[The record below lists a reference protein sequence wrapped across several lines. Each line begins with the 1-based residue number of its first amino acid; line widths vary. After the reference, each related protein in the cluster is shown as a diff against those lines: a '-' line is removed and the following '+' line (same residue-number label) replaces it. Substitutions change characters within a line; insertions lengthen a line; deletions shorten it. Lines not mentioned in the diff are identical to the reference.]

1 MASEIR
7 YFGIR
12 HHGPGSARRLVEA
25 LDDMR
30 PAAVLIEG
38 PADASDL
45 LPMLADAAMRP
56 PVALLMY
63 AADDPSR
70 ASFWPFATYS
80 PEYQAARWAVRNG
93 ATLRFIDLPSSWRLA
108 AAEETP
114 PAQDDQVAPAKV
126 SRDAPL
132 AQEAAPSVSTL
143 EQDPIGALA
152 AAGGYED
159 GESWWRDV
167 VEENPAPGPIFAA
180 IADAMSALREA
191 AAAPEGRE
199 AAREAQMRLE
209 IAKAAKETEGAI
221 AVVCGAWHVPAL
233 QAKASATADRALLK
247 GAPKQK
253 VAATWAPW
261 TSPRLAF
268 ASGYGAGV
276 VAPGWCQHLWDAP
289 REGAVTRW
297 LARIAAAL
305 REQDQLVSTA
315 SLIEAERL
323 ASALAALRG
332 RPAPGFEELRDAAIS
347 CLCFGEPLVWH
358 TISQRLLIGN
368 DVGAIPD
375 NVPLAPLL
383 EDLQREQKRVRLKP
397 EALERELALD
407 LRSESG
413 LDRSTL
419 LHRLNL
425 LGVLWGKLTDA
436 GRSRGTFRERWVL
449 RWEPEYAVA
458 LVENLVYGPTIA
470 QAAAGRVSANYAE
483 AADLKALGELVFQSL
498 TAQLPTAVETGIDLI
513 EKRAGQTSD
522 CAELLSSLP
531 ALADAVRYGQ
541 AREID
546 AAQLAAL
553 VKRIL
558 IEGALTLPH
567 AVRNLDAAAAAAMRA
582 TMTAANG
589 AVALI
594 DLTDEERATW
604 RDALR
609 AFIDDAQA
617 APLVAGAAARLLYA
631 AEELSPEDAAL
642 LLSRALSPGRPV
654 ADAAG
659 FFEGFFDGA
668 GETLIHDQPLRAAV
682 DEWMQSL
689 DRESFT
695 AHLPLFRR
703 AFSNLD
709 RMQRRRLL
717 DALFGRVSAGLQGR
731 ALAPNA
737 AEIWPAHF
745 ERIVGILNARPA
757 DE

>member
-1 MASEIR
+1 MAADVR

-25 LDDMR
+25 LDELR

-45 LPMLADAAMRP
+45 LPMLNDAAMQP

-80 PEYQAARWAVRNG
+80 PEYQAARWAAVAG
-93 ATLRFIDLPSSWRLA
+93 AILRFIDLPSAWGLA
-108 AAEETP
+108 PQEDASTTDASPGPTPDEAAEAGASDKPT
-114 PAQDDQVAPAKV
+114 
-126 SRDAPL
+126 L
-132 AQEAAPSVSTL
+132 AR
-143 EQDPIGALA
+143 DPIGALA

-167 VEENPAPGPIFAA
+167 IEENPEPGPIFAA
-180 IADAMSALREA
+180 IADAMAALREA
-191 AAAPEGRE
+191 AAPAEGRE
-199 AAREAQMRLE
+199 AAREARMRLE

-233 QAKASATADRALLK
+233 QARVAATADRALLK
-247 GAPKQK
+247 GAPKLK

-268 ASGYGAGV
+268 SSGYGAGV
-276 VAPGWCQHLWDAP
+276 AAPGWCQHLWDTP
-289 REGAVTRW
+289 RHAAATRW
-297 LARIAAAL
+297 LARVAQAL
-305 REQDQLVSTA
+305 RAQDRLVSTA

-323 ASALAALRG
+323 AMALAALRG
-332 RPAPGFEELRDAAIS
+332 RPAPGFEELRDAAIA
-347 CLCFGEPLVWH
+347 CLCFGEPVIWH
-358 TISQRLLIGN
+358 TISHDLLIGAE
-368 DVGAIPD
+368 VGGIPD

-397 EALERELALD
+397 EALERELSLD

-425 LGVLWGKLTDA
+425 LGAPWGSLADA

-470 QAAAGRVSANYAE
+470 QAAAGRVNASYAE
-483 AADLKALGELVFQSL
+483 AADLKALAERVFQSL
-498 TAQLPTAVETGIDLI
+498 TAQLPSAVETGIALI

-522 CAELLSSLP
+522 CVELLSSLP

-558 IEGALTLPH
+558 IEGALTLPY
-567 AVRNLDAAAAAAMRA
+567 AVRNLDAAAASAMRA
-582 TMTAANG
+582 TIIAANS
-589 AVALI
+589 ATALI
-594 DLTDEERATW
+594 DLSDDEHASW
-604 RDALR
+604 RSALKTIVEDAR
-609 AFIDDAQA
+609 A
-617 APLVAGAAARLLYA
+617 APLVAGVAARLLYA
-631 AEELSPEDAAL
+631 ADDLSAEEAAL
-642 LLSRALSPGRPV
+642 LLSRALSPGRAV
-654 ADAAG
+654 LDAAG
-659 FFEGFFDGA
+659 FFEGFLDGA
-668 GETLIHDQPLRAAV
+668 GETLIHDLPLRQAV
-682 DEWMQSL
+682 DAWVQSL
-689 DRESFT
+689 DGETFT

-703 AFSNLD
+703 AFSSLD

-717 DALFGRVSAGLQGR
+717 DALFGGQAAGPGGR
-731 ALAPNA
+731 TLAPNA

-745 ERIVGILNARPA
+745 ERIVGILTARPA

>member
-25 LDDMR
+25 LDDFR
-30 PAAVLIEG
+30 PTVVLIEG
-38 PADASDL
+38 PADASEL
-45 LPMLADAAMRP
+45 LPMLADAAMQP

-80 PEYQAARWAVRNG
+80 PEYQAARWAVENK
-93 ATLRFIDLPSSWRLA
+93 AALRFIDLPASWRLA
-108 AAEETP
+108 PPPSPSEEEQMEVVSEAPPDRKEET
-114 PAQDDQVAPAKV
+114 Q
-126 SRDAPL
+126 
-132 AQEAAPSVSTL
+132 TL
-143 EQDPIGALA
+143 ERDPVGALA
-152 AAGGYED
+152 FAAGYED

-167 VEENPAPGPIFAA
+167 VEENPEPGPIFAA

-191 AAAPEGRE
+191 ASEPEGHE
-199 AAREAQMRLE
+199 AAREAHMRLE
-209 IAKAAKETEGAI
+209 IAKAAKESEGAI

-233 QAKASATADRALLK
+233 QAKTSATADRALIK

-253 VAATWAPW
+253 ISATWAPW

-276 VAPGWCQHLWDAP
+276 TAPGWCQHLWDTPRSEAP
-289 REGAVTRW
+289 TRW

-305 REQDQLVSTA
+305 REQDHLVSTA

-332 RPAPGFEELRDAAIS
+332 RPAPGFEELRDAAIA
-347 CLCFGEPLVWH
+347 CLCFGEPLLWQ
-358 TISQRLLIGN
+358 TISRELLIGN

-383 EDLQREQKRVRLKP
+383 EDLQREQRRVRLKP
-397 EALERELALD
+397 EALERELAVD

-425 LGVLWGKLTDA
+425 LGVPWGKLTDA
-436 GRSRGTFRERWVL
+436 GKSRGTFRERWVL
-449 RWEPEYAVA
+449 RWEPEYAVS
-458 LVENLVYGPTIA
+458 LVENLVFGPTIA
-470 QAAAGRVSANYAE
+470 QAAAGKVSARYNE
-483 AADLKALGELVFQSL
+483 AADLKALAELVFQSL
-498 TAQLPTAVETGIDLI
+498 TAQLPSAVERGIDLI
-513 EKRAGQTSD
+513 EQRAGQTSD

-546 AAQLAAL
+546 AAQLSAL

-558 IEGALTLPH
+558 IEGALALPY
-567 AVRNLDAAAAAAMRA
+567 AVRNLDAAAAASIRA
-582 TMTAANG
+582 VMNAADR
-589 AVALI
+589 AVTLI
-594 DLTDEERATW
+594 VLTDDERAAW
-604 RDALR
+604 HGALR
-609 AFIDDAQA
+609 VITEDKQA
-617 APLVAGAAARLLYA
+617 APPVAGAAARLLYA
-631 AEELSPEDAAL
+631 AEHLSAEEAAL

-654 ADAAG
+654 TDAAG
-659 FFEGFFDGA
+659 FFEGFFEGA
-668 GETLIHDQPLRAAV
+668 GETLIHDKPLREAV
-682 DEWMQSL
+682 DEWVQTL
-689 DRESFT
+689 DSETFT

-709 RMQRRRLL
+709 RMQRRRLF
-717 DALFGRVSAGLQGR
+717 DALFGRTSVGLQGR

-737 AEIWPAHF
+737 DEIWPAHF
-745 ERIVGILNARPA
+745 ERIIGIVTAGPA